1 VRAGK
6 VADGHEVGLVSFDPG
21 YAAGVPLSTDESSR
35 QDSRSAAQRLRR
47 VESLTDATLAHLSVE
62 GLLAELLDRV
72 RELLRV
78 DTAAVLLLDPS
89 SQYLVAAAAR
99 GLEEEVRQGTRI
111 PVGKGFAGRI
121 AADKRPVVIDD
132 VDHADVLN
140 PLLRQKGIRSLLG
153 VPLLIGGEILGVLHV
168 GSLSPRRFL
177 DEDVDLLQM
186 VADRAALAAQAR
198 LSLADRAAAA
208 ALQRSLIPAGLPA
221 VAGYE
226 FAARYVAGQGSV
238 GGDWYDVF
246 VLPCGSVGLAVGDVA
261 GAGLSAAVVMGRL
274 RSVLRAYALDY
285 DNPGDVLRKLDRK
298 AQHFEP
304 GTMTTVLYAV
314 LEPQSH
320 RLQLSIA
327 GHPMPVL
334 ALPHRPATVLD
345 LPIDVPIGV
354 RATRPRR
361 TSTIDLPPGALLCF
375 YTDGLVER
383 RHSVLDVGIERL
395 RASVAA
401 DPPESVCA
409 SVMNSLVGTATPED
423 DIALLALRRDH

>member
-1 VRAGK
+1 V
-6 VADGHEVGLVSFDPG
+6 F
-21 YAAGVPLSTDESSR
+21 
-35 QDSRSAAQRLRR
+35 
-47 VESLTDATLAHLSVE
+47 
-62 GLLAELLDRV
+62 
-72 RELLRV
+72 
-78 DTAAVLLLDPS
+78 
-89 SQYLVAAAAR
+89 
-99 GLEEEVRQGTRI
+99 
-111 PVGKGFAGRI
+111 F
-121 AADKRPVVIDD
+121 
-132 VDHADVLN
+132 
-140 PLLRQKGIRSLLG
+140 
-153 VPLLIGGEILGVLHV
+153 HV